1 MEARP
6 LSKRLLAY
14 IQKHQLEK
22 IFQKQLD
29 LILQNPFH
37 PSLHTEILQP
47 KNLHLYSFRVTRSFR
62 AIFIYRSEGL
72 IEIID
77 VNNHYSNSLRAL

>member
-1 MEARP
+1 MEALP
-6 LSKRLLAY
+6 LSKRLSAY
-14 IQKHQLEK
+14 IQKHQLERA
-22 IFQKQLD
+22 FQKQFN

-47 KNLHLYSFRVTRSFR
+47 KNLHLYSFRITRSYR

-77 VNNHYSNSLRAL
+77 VSNHYR